1 MKEMAGVTHVLP
13 CVRLYFYGIMLV
25 MVALDVLFEEEN
37 FIYKLLW

>member
-1 MKEMAGVTHVLP
+1 MKEMAGVTHFLP